1 VTEREPSHADL
12 VKQAA
17 EAMRANG
24 RIPEMPVLR
33 SLPAEA
39 LRLTHDA
46 SVNGEH
52 RYRVTLRTP
61 LSVRSDGG

>member
-39 LRLTHDA
+39 LREIIAAHTGPFFVL
-46 SVNGEH
+46 
-52 RYRVTLRTP
+52 
-61 LSVRSDGG
+61 